1 MPGVMDGV
9 NRLTQLAGHN
19 RMELLMFHL
28 GDKQR
33 FGINVFKVQ
42 EVIHCPALTRIP
54 KAHPVI
60 RGIAD
65 IRGKT
70 MSVVDLGMVVG
81 KAPIDNP
88 EDGFIIVTEYN
99 TSVQGYLV
107 SAVDRI
113 INMNWEEILP
123 PPKGMSTAC
132 YLTAV
137 TRVDEK
143 FVGIIDVEKILADLT
158 NTSTSISE
166 SMAESGKKLKREDM
180 FILVSDDSA
189 VARKQISR
197 PLEQMNIDYVM
208 TKNGREALE
217 MLQDWA
223 QNDPH
228 KLTNLMMVISDIEMP
243 EMDGYTLTSNIRKD
257 NQLSDLFVLLHSS
270 LSGVFNKAMVEK
282 VGANQFIAKYD
293 PNILTQTVVDRMK
306 SIEVAYEMTDAIDAV
321 C

>member
-1 MPGVMDGV
+1 MTSVMDGV

-28 GDKQR
+28 GDEQR

-42 EVIHCPALTRIP
+42 EVIHCPPLTRIP

-70 MSVVDLGMVVG
+70 LPVIDLAMVIG
-81 KAPIDNP
+81 KPALDNP

-99 TSVQGYLV
+99 TKIQGYLV
-107 SAVDRI
+107 SSVDRI
-113 INMNWEEILP
+113 INMNWAEILP
-123 PPKGMSTAC
+123 PPKGMTSAS

-143 FVGIIDVEKILADLT
+143 FVGILDVEKILADLCGT
-158 NTSTSISE
+158 TVEVSDSLADE
-166 SMAESGKKLKREDM
+166 GRQLKKEDM
-180 FILVSDDSA
+180 FILVADDSA

-197 PLEQMNIDYVM
+197 PLEQMGIEYVM
-208 TKNGREALE
+208 AKNGREALE
-217 MLQDWA
+217 CLKDWA
-223 QNDPH
+223 ANDPVRLEH
-228 KLTNLMMVISDIEMP
+228 LIMVISDIEMP
-243 EMDGYTLTSNIRKD
+243 EMDGYTFTAEVRKD
-257 NQLSDLFVLLHSS
+257 GTLRDLYILLHSS

-293 PNILTQTVVDRMK
+293 PDILTQVVLERLK
-306 SIEVAYEMTDAIDAV
+306 SIDATEVAAA
-321 C
+321 

>member
-1 MPGVMDGV
+1 MTSVMDGV

-42 EVIHCPALTRIP
+42 EVIHCPPLTKIP
-54 KAHPVI
+54 RAHPVV

-70 MSVVDLGMVVG
+70 LPVIDLAMVIG
-81 KAPIDNP
+81 KTALEDP

-99 TSVQGYLV
+99 TKIQGYLV
-107 SAVDRI
+107 SSVDRI

-123 PPKGMSTAC
+123 PPKGMTNAS

-137 TRVDEK
+137 TRVDEE
-143 FVGIIDVEKILADLT
+143 FVGILDVERILADLCGT
-158 NTSTSISE
+158 PVEVSDSLASE
-166 SMAESGKKLKREDM
+166 GRELKKEDM

-197 PLEQMNIDYVM
+197 PLEQMGIDYVM
-208 TKNGREALE
+208 AKNGREALDY
-217 MLQDWA
+217 LKDLA
-223 QNDPH
+223 ANDPV
-228 KLTNLMMVISDIEMP
+228 KLEHLIMVISDIEMP
-243 EMDGYTLTSNIRKD
+243 EMDGYTFTAEVRKD
-257 NQLSDLFVLLHSS
+257 SGLRDIYILLHSS
-270 LSGVFNKAMVEK
+270 LSGVFNKVMVEK

-293 PNILTQTVVDRMK
+293 PDILTQVVLDRMK
-306 SIEVAYEMTDAIDAV
+306 SIDAAGEAAA
-321 C
+321 

>member
-1 MPGVMDGV
+1 MSGVMDGV

-42 EVIHCPALTRIP
+42 EVIHCPPLTRIP
-54 KAHPVI
+54 KALPMI

-65 IRGKT
+65 VRGKT
-70 MSVVDLGMVVG
+70 MSVIDLRMVIG
-81 KAPIDNP
+81 KEPMDKP

-99 TSVQGYLV
+99 TSVQAYLV

-123 PPKGMSTAC
+123 PPRGMSTAC

-137 TRVDEK
+137 TRVDEQ
-143 FVGIIDVEKILADLT
+143 FVGIIDVEKILSDLIDT
-158 NTSTSISE
+158 GTSITE
-166 SMAESGKKLKREDM
+166 SMAETGKELMREEM
-180 FILVSDDSA
+180 FILASDDSA

-197 PLEQMNIDYVM
+197 PLEQMGIDYVM

-217 MLQDWA
+217 KLQDWA
-223 QNDPH
+223 ENDPQ
-228 KLTNLMMVISDIEMP
+228 KLANLLMIISDIEMP
-243 EMDGYTLTSNIRKD
+243 EMDGYTLTAEIRKD
-257 NQLSDLFVLLHSS
+257 SRLSGLYVLLHSS

-282 VGANQFIAKYD
+282 VGANEFIAKYD
-293 PNILTQTVVDRMK
+293 PTILTDTIVARMK
-306 SIEVAYEMTDAIDAV
+306 SIEQS
-321 C
+321 